1 MNDKRYEIKFV
12 IPYEQV
18 GDVIQWLYS
27 ETKLT
32 TSYPDRYVNSLYFDD
47 IYYNT
52 IHDNLAGVSNR
63 RKLRLRWYHDNDEQ
77 VISGLVL
84 ESKIRD
90 GRLGYKKK
98 FKINDSSSSLF
109 DVKLSNMVNYINDN
123 LSDDDARALL
133 SNDYYI
139 STLQVMYSRAYF
151 EDCNELRVT
160 LDNNISFRAVH
171 PYDELSKS
179 TIASYPFTVM
189 ELKFPLDM
197 KMYVS
202 DLIRSLHFT
211 PKRHSKYLIGM
222 SILNNVVY
230 L

>member
-90 GRLGYKKK
+90 GRLGYKQQ
-98 FKINDSSSSLF
+98 FKINDSSSSL
-109 DVKLSNMVNYINDN
+109 L
-123 LSDDDARALL
+123 AH
-133 SNDYYI
+133 
-139 STLQVMYSRAYF
+139 T
-151 EDCNELRVT
+151 RV
-160 LDNNISFRAVH
+160 
-171 PYDELSKS
+171 
-179 TIASYPFTVM
+179 
-189 ELKFPLDM
+189 
-197 KMYVS
+197 
-202 DLIRSLHFT
+202 
-211 PKRHSKYLIGM
+211 
-222 SILNNVVY
+222 
-230 L
+230 

>member
-18 GDVIQWLYS
+18 GVVMQWLYS
-27 ETKLT
+27 ETKLSS
-32 TSYPDRYVNSLYFDD
+32 SYPDRYVNSLYFDD
-47 IYYNT
+47 IYYNA
-52 IHDNLAGVSNR
+52 IRDNLAGVSNR
-63 RKLRLRWYHDNDEQ
+63 RKLRLRWYHDDDEQ

-90 GRLGYKKK
+90 GRLGYKQQ
-98 FKINDSSSSLF
+98 FKVNSSASSLF
-109 DVKLSNMVNYINDN
+109 DVKLRDMVDYINDN
-123 LSDDDARALL
+123 LNGEEARALL
-133 SNDYYI
+133 SDDYYI
-139 STLQVMYSRAYF
+139 STLQVMYNRAYF
-151 EDCNELRVT
+151 EDCNGLRVT
-160 LDNNISFRAVH
+160 FDNNISFRAAH

-202 DLIRSLHFT
+202 DLIRSLHYM

-230 L
+230 I

>member
-1 MNDKRYEIKFV
+1 M
-12 IPYEQV
+12 
-18 GDVIQWLYS
+18 QWLYS

-90 GRLGYKKK
+90 GRLGYKQQ

-109 DVKLSNMVNYINDN
+109 DVKLSDMVDYINDN

-179 TIASYPFTVM
+179 AIASYPLTVM

>member
-1 MNDKRYEIKFV
+1 M
-12 IPYEQV
+12 
-18 GDVIQWLYS
+18 LYS

-90 GRLGYKKK
+90 GRLGYKQQ

-109 DVKLSNMVNYINDN
+109 DVKLSDMVDYINDN

-179 TIASYPFTVM
+179 AIASYPLTVM